1 LKFLSFIKSQ
11 DNLCKNC
18 LKFRNNNLSIKT
30 KFIQY
35 LNLYIL
41 LSAMKS
47 TTTQVQVIFHKHNL
61 LGRVGRA
68 KVHTPQHNTTHL
80 ESTFHNLI
88 KLVLGKLF
96 DKKIGQ
102 QRLLYGRALASSLHL
117 HYIIINHNH
126 IHTPPHSETVPPGI
140 TFVSNEIVAYVCKFL
155 LSFFYYSIVTP
166 PNSTHPSPPHSK
178 VFASLPNTTRCYFH
192 EFLETLEL
200 LSMDV
205 AGIFL
210 FQNTITGFCS
220 LTHIETLLNR

>member
-1 LKFLSFIKSQ
+1 
-11 DNLCKNC
+11 
-18 LKFRNNNLSIKT
+18 
-30 KFIQY
+30 
-35 LNLYIL
+35 
-41 LSAMKS
+41 M
-47 TTTQVQVIFHKHNL
+47 V
-61 LGRVGRA
+61 RA

-96 DKKIGQ
+96 DKKIGK

-126 IHTPPHSETVPPGI
+126 NHNHIHTPPHSETVP
-140 TFVSNEIVAYVCKFL
+140 VSLSYQRKSLVIYVCKFL

-220 LTHIETLLNR
+220 LTHLETLLNR